1 MNREMVKVAAANSEV
16 IVMNPAKN
24 LNYQLMVILRRWCL
38 NIGTNGTQ
46 VCSDFLRI

>member
-1 MNREMVKVAAANSEV
+1 MVKVAAANSEV

-38 NIGTNGTQ
+38 NIGTNTQ
-46 VCSDFLRI
+46 IMATRH